1 MAKWRSRINA
11 VDVLLKAAANADE
24 ITPPAKRAQASPVAA
39 GASALEGRVKRGG
52 KAGATEIIRRTLR
65 CNRGFFTAR
74 TLVESINKTSPIPIT
89 GRGISHPLQ
98 SLLELGEI
106 RLVQKGNGSKPRTYL
121 KL

>member
-1 MAKWRSRINA
+1 MTR
-11 VDVLLKAAANADE
+11 
-24 ITPPAKRAQASPVAA
+24 PAKPGRASHVAVFPN
-39 GASALEGRVKRGG
+39 ALSG
-52 KAGATEIIRRTLR
+52 KAKQDGNAGATEIVRRTLR

-74 TLVESINKTSPIPIT
+74 TLIESINKTSPIPIT

-106 RLVQKGNGSKPRTYL
+106 RLVQKGNGRKPRTYL